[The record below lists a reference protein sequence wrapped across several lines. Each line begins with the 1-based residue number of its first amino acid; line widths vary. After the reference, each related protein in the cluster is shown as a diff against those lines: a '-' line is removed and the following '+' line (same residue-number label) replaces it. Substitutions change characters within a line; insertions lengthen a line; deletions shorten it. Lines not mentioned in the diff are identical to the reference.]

1 MVDTLVEF
9 AVAAGM
15 TEEAFLDSLDT
26 GGFFD
31 ATQVKGYSN
40 TRLIGFATAG
50 FGLIGT
56 ALAFV

>member
-1 MVDTLVEF
+1 MVEF

-26 GGFFD
+26 GGFYD
-31 ATQVKGYSN
+31 ANNVKGFSN

-56 ALAFV
+56 VLAFV